1 MGAKLPDL
9 VSLVQ
14 AGIDPRT
21 GLPRK
26 LISSGEGNIK
36 PNIKHLLRIIDEQD
50 AVNRYTWYNLPSGLD
65 GQMIERILY
74 YKGQA
79 MFFYMEATKTFY
91 FLPYALSGTI
101 DVYGRFMGTTP
112 LPFGNGTLGQGPD
125 KEQKPWIEGLVKK
138 PVYEVIEEDYPT
150 TEQINESCVLLSDFS
165 KQWSQLI
172 TPRQALQ
179 DPLLDVMAECIPFLR
194 TALINSTGVNGM
206 RVNDDDQEASA
217 RLASQAVKDAS
228 LNGEKWIPINA
239 PLELQELGNAKS
251 EQVAEFLEAMQALDN
266 FRLSMY
272 GVDNGGLFQKKT
284 YQTDGQNSLNNSNIG
299 LVYQDGLTIRQR
311 FCDIVNSIWDL
322 GIYCEPSETIV
333 GYDIDQD
340 GVVADMQD
348 QSGDFEGV
356 QPEIVEGENV

>member
-1 MGAKLPDL
+1 MSARLPDISTL
-9 VSLVQ
+9 IQ

-26 LISSGEGNIK
+26 MTSTSEGNIK
-36 PNIKHLLRIIDEQD
+36 PNIKHLLRIVDEQD
-50 AVNRYTWYNLPSGLD
+50 AINRYTWYNLPNGLD

-79 MFFYMEATKTFY
+79 MFFYMESSKTFY

-101 DVYGRFMGTTP
+101 DVYGRFMGVTP
-112 LPFGNGTLGQGPD
+112 LPFGNGTIGSNGD
-125 KEQKPWIEGLVKK
+125 KEQKPWIEGLIKK
-138 PVYEVIEEDYPT
+138 PTYEVLEDDPT
-150 TEQINESCVLLSDFS
+150 REQISENCVLLSDFS
-165 KQWSQLI
+165 KQWGQLN

-179 DPLLDVMAECIPFLR
+179 DPIIDVMAECIPFLR
-194 TALINSTGVNGM
+194 TALINSTGVDGM
-206 RVNDDDQEASA
+206 RVNDDDQAASA
-217 RLASQAVKDAS
+217 RLASRTIIDAA

-251 EQVAEFLEAMQALDN
+251 AQVAEFLEAMQALDN

-284 YQTDGQNSLNNSNIG
+284 YQTDSQNSLNQSNIG
-299 LVYQDGLTIRQR
+299 LVYQDGLTLRQR

-322 GIYCEPSETIV
+322 GIYCEPSETIL
-333 GYDIDQD
+333 GYDADQD

-348 QSGDFEGV
+348 QSGEMEGV
-356 QPEIVEGENV
+356 QPEIIGGEE